1 MNCRRIG
8 SLPREFD
15 VLSREKILS
24 LLVERI
30 ARLPS
35 TPKKVL
41 AMYYYENLQPAEIAA
56 CLGLSEHDTELIRA
70 QTVRLLETDLF
81 RDRAQSKSLGWTPLD
96 TLGSRSPHPW
106 LDG

>member
-1 MNCRRIG
+1 MNWEKIG
-8 SLPREFD
+8 SLRREFD
-15 VLSREKILS
+15 ALRRDQILS

-56 CLGLSEHDTELIRA
+56 CLGLNEHDIELIRV
-70 QTVRLLETDLF
+70 QTVSLLKTDLF
-81 RDRAQSKSLGWTPLD
+81 RDLAQSKSLGWTPLD
-96 TLGSRSPHPW
+96 RFGSRSPHPW